1 MQIIKQRPRESES
14 FNADSRLQT
23 HVMSWRPA
31 ADGTPAPARR
41 PGRHAAC
48 WNLLVLVLLS
58 ASSPGTRGDTTDGC
72 EGENPG
78 LSSACSAGRQVRD
91 VHVFHYRDPD
101 WMKYYG
107 VEENFGDFLG
117 LAMTERLV
125 GPVVS
130 VSSRCPKPPSTLAY
144 LAHARQLHTIGSIVH
159 CASAEDI
166 IWGSGLRSADI
177 LHLLGQESQY
187 AQLEC
192 LAVRGPKTRAG
203 LQAQG
208 CACPEVYGD
217 PGLLFPFLFP
227 EFQRPSQPTR
237 ALLIVMHFTE
247 PLLPE
252 FEDHIM
258 FNSEPWHVVIRCSC

>member
-1 MQIIKQRPRESES
+1 MR
-14 FNADSRLQT
+14 
-23 HVMSWRPA
+23 
-31 ADGTPAPARR
+31 ARSSSTAR
-41 PGRHAAC
+41 ARHGAC
-48 WNLLVLVLLS
+48 WQHAQALVLLS
-58 ASSPGTRGDTTDGC
+58 VLALSLALTSAARALESTSTDDAGINGNCRGV
-72 EGENPG
+72 N
-78 LSSACSAGRQVRD
+78 
-91 VHVFHYRDPD
+91 VFHYRDPD

-107 VEENFGDFLG
+107 VEENFGDYLG

-130 VSSRCPKPPSTLAY
+130 VSSRCPKPPPSDPAR
-144 LAHARQLHTIGSIVH
+144 ARQLHTIGSIVH
-159 CASAEDI
+159 CASAADI

-177 LHLLGQESQY
+177 LQLLGQESQY

-192 LAVRGPKTRAG
+192 LAVRGPRTRAG